1 MKKWL
6 IFIIIAVILIA
17 VLDFLF
23 FPWHKETKEE
33 PSITAVNSFEECAAK
48 GYPVME
54 SYPRQCKA
62 PDGKTFTEDIGNE
75 LEKKDLIIVS
85 NPRPND
91 TVKSP
96 LEIKGEARGNWFFE
110 ASFPIKL
117 LDKNGKELGTAI
129 AQAKSSWMTTEFVPF
144 EATLEFPTPS
154 IEKGTLILEKDNPSG
169 LPQNADQLIIPV
181 RFR

>member
-33 PSITAVNSFEECAAK
+33 PSITAVNSFEECVAK
-48 GYPVME
+48 GYPAME
-54 SYPRQCKA
+54 SYPRQCKT

-85 NPRPND
+85 NPRPSD
-91 TVKSP
+91 VVKSP
-96 LEIKGEARGNWFFE
+96 LEIKGEARGTWFFE

-117 LDKNGKELGTAI
+117 LDKNGNELGTAI
-129 AQAKSSWMTTEFVPF
+129 AQAKSDWMTTEFVPF

-169 LPQNADQLIIPV
+169 LLQNADQLIIPV
-181 RFR
+181 RFQ